1 MLRLARGALVLAIS
15 LTAGSWLGLGRPD
28 PSRAREVVATAKQ
41 EVVARATGASPA
53 GASPA
58 PSAAPRPA
66 EEDKAIGLGQPRAA
80 DPSAVPALRPWPE
93 LNPDASIE
101 RGWIVAEGPRHE
113 PGDTHRLVT
122 LTFDD
127 GPFLETTPTILKLLA
142 AYKLR
147 ATFFVVGR
155 YLDGDTRRDE
165 ATRRLLKKIDAA
177 GHLIGNHTHDHSR
190 LTIASHTRVLEQ
202 IDEGSASIE
211 RVTGKKP
218 LLFRPPFGE
227 LDDFGRAA
235 VRERGLDVLLWNIE
249 VNDMQ
254 RDDPHE
260 MLKDI
265 TRQLNHKEGGI
276 VLLHDIRKT
285 SVAVVRELL
294 VWLNEHR
301 WDPKKPSRVGYEVV
315 DLPTYLRAVAA
326 APQPYETR
334 EDLEKARDARRR
346 AGR

>member
-1 MLRLARGALVLAIS
+1 
-15 LTAGSWLGLGRPD
+15 
-28 PSRAREVVATAKQ
+28 
-41 EVVARATGASPA
+41 
-53 GASPA
+53 
-58 PSAAPRPA
+58 
-66 EEDKAIGLGQPRAA
+66 
-80 DPSAVPALRPWPE
+80 
-93 LNPDASIE
+93 
-101 RGWIVAEGPRHE
+101 
-113 PGDTHRLVT
+113 
-122 LTFDD
+122 
-127 GPFLETTPTILKLLA
+127 
-142 AYKLR
+142 
-147 ATFFVVGR
+147 
-155 YLDGDTRRDE
+155 
-165 ATRRLLKKIDAA
+165 
-177 GHLIGNHTHDHSR
+177 
-190 LTIASHTRVLEQ
+190 VLEQ